1 MGWVFIVIPL
11 LICCL
16 KYTLFW
22 LLNYVCLCTGDMCR
36 LGVYIWGEG
45 KKYYLLTKHV
55 KKKYIFVQFGDFPMT
70 YQIKGGKWAGYL

>member
-16 KYTLFW
+16 KNIVL
-22 LLNYVCLCTGDMCR
+22 VIEPCILCTGDMCR

-45 KKYYLLTKHV
+45 KKFYVLTKRV
-55 KKKYIFVQFGDFPMT
+55 KKNTLLFSLGIFQ
-70 YQIKGGKWAGYL
+70 